1 MSGFLFILGI
11 LTIGIGLISAFL
23 AAGNIMGFLLAA
35 LGAVTGGMVFIAL
48 GQILANQEENTIK
61 IDLINQRVAHM
72 LQADQPTYTCSECK
86 QTYKGKRERCPHC
99 YVSLYEKN

>member
-23 AAGNIMGFLLAA
+23 AAGSIMGFLLAA

-61 IDLINQRVAHM
+61 IDLINQKVAHM
-72 LQADQPTYTCSECK
+72 RSEERRV
-86 QTYKGKRERCPHC
+86 GKEWRTVRSGYESKNERKIRE
-99 YVSLYEKN
+99 